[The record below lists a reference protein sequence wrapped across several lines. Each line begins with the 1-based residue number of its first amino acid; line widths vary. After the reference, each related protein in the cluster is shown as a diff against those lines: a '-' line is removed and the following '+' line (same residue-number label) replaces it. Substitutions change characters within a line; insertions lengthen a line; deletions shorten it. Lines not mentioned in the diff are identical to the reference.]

1 MSKSKILLTL
11 LFTIVA
17 QAMMAQGR
25 VISGTVEDAMGPIMM
40 ANVVERDGNNRIVN
54 HTQTDMMGNFSMEI
68 KNPKNK
74 LVASYVGSK
83 TKILTIGDQKT
94 FNIKLEDDKTTL
106 GEVKVVVY
114 DASDRKVGEKTMCTA
129 GKPAKLQLDVWTQ
142 HDAPVLNA
150 DGEDL
155 AFVTVSLTDA
165 KGTVIPD
172 ANDQL
177 SFEVSGAGRFE
188 AVCNG
193 DATSL
198 ESFKKPTMRLFSGQ
212 LVIVV
217 RSDKK
222 AGNLTLKVKDSQ
234 RKISETITLK
244 IE

>member
-1 MSKSKILLTL
+1 MK
-11 LFTIVA
+11 
-17 QAMMAQGR
+17 
-25 VISGTVEDAMGPIMM
+25 
-40 ANVVERDGNNRIVN
+40 
-54 HTQTDMMGNFSMEI
+54 
-68 KNPKNK
+68 
-74 LVASYVGSK
+74 
-83 TKILTIGDQKT
+83 
-94 FNIKLEDDKTTL
+94 
-106 GEVKVVVY
+106 
-114 DASDRKVGEKTMCTA
+114 
-129 GKPAKLQLDVWTQ
+129 LDVWTQ
-142 HDAPVLNA
+142 HDAEWLKA

-155 AFVTVSLTDA
+155 AFITVSLTDA